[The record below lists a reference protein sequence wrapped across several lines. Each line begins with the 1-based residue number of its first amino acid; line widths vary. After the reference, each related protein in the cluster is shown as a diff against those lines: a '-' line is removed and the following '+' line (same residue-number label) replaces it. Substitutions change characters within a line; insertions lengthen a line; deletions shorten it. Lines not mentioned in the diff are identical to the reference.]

1 MRHSLSKVQFLMR
14 LKSRWNHL
22 LPNLKCVLKRAPTCH
37 SNTRRRMKVG
47 QRALQLALLWKCSG
61 KVLTSSNAAQKWHV
75 HVTVYIT
82 PSRSLALRFFFNF
95 LHSVSSMIWME
106 AFNLAKSEIIPQRYK
121 TSVIFRHGLMRSSAV
136 WSSTKCCATCNIF
149 YSVPFVHFR
158 VRAYEFMSTLYK
170 LLWRSSR

>member
-22 LPNLKCVLKRAPTCH
+22 LPNLKYVLKRAPTCH
-37 SNTRRRMKVG
+37 SNTRRLMKVG
-47 QRALQLALLWKCSG
+47 QRALQLALKMQWQGADIFKRCPKMTCSCDC
-61 KVLTSSNAAQKWHV
+61 V
-75 HVTVYIT
+75 HNTVTFFG
-82 PSRSLALRFFFNF
+82 PALFFNF

-158 VRAYEFMSTLYK
+158 VRVYELMSTLYQ